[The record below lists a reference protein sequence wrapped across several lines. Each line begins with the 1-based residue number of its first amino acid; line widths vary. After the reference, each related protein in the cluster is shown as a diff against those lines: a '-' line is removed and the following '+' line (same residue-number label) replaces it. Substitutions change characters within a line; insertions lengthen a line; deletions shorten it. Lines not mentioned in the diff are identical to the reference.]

1 MRKMKRYLPAILM
14 LVGLVLGGCA
24 WLLRPLEA
32 KLTANPTSG
41 PAPLSVTFS
50 AAGSTGPIVSFTLD
64 FGDGSSPYLGT
75 DLTVNISH
83 TYTAEGTYTA
93 TLTVR
98 DAAGRT
104 ATDFKTI
111 NVFSESETTASLSA
125 SPSSPAVG
133 EPVTFTLETKA
144 ASGRTLVSWKLEYGD
159 GSEDTGTVDGPHMNI
174 TRTHSYSSP
183 GTYAATLTVKDNTDY
198 EATAEVSVTVT
209 TRPPE
214 ITSFTVTDGTQSASA
229 GETLSIKSGTTVN
242 FSFTAQGK
250 DGRKIT
256 KWMLDTPGAD
266 VTSETQTI
274 TPTSPYT
281 SPDLYRTY
289 TLPQGAQTQSYKA
302 TLTVWD
308 DAEPTK
314 TDTASITIEVTP

>member
-1 MRKMKRYLPAILM
+1 MRKMNRYLPAILM
-14 LVGLVLGGCA
+14 LVGLVLGGCT

-50 AAGSTGPIVSFTLD
+50 ATGSTGPIVSFTLD
-64 FGDGSSPYLGT
+64 FGDGSSPYSGT

-83 TYTAEGTYTA
+83 TYTAEGTYIA
-93 TLTVR
+93 TLTVQ

-104 ATDFKTI
+104 ATDSKTI
-111 NVFSESETTASLSA
+111 NVFSESKTTASLSA
-125 SPSSPAVG
+125 SPTSPTV
-133 EPVTFTLETKA
+133 EELVLFTLQAEA
-144 ASGRTLVSWKLEYGD
+144 APGRKLTSWKLEYGD
-159 GSEDTGTVDGPHMNI
+159 GNEATGKTDGPSMAFICVH
-174 TRTHSYSSP
+174 RYRSP
-183 GTYAATLTVKDNTDY
+183 GTYSAKLTVEDNTGY
-198 EATAEVSVTVT
+198 KATAKVSITVT

-214 ITSFTVTDGTQSASA
+214 ITSFTVVDEESEQSASK
-229 GETLSIKSGTTVN
+229 GGKLSIKSGTKVK
-242 FSFTAQGK
+242 FSFTAEGK

-256 KWMLDTPGAD
+256 KWTLETPGAD
-266 VTSETQTI
+266 VTSETQSI

-289 TLPQGAQTQSYKA
+289 TLPQGAQTQSYRA

-308 DAEPTK
+308 DAMK